1 MMHQPAIRFSI
12 SFQPPFNRAG
22 RRTSNAAKNKTMKH
36 LVILFFAITGF
47 ALAESP
53 DATSLPSKLQGIA
66 SELFQ
71 ALQEENIEK
80 AISLFHPDSPNRATT
95 QKSYEAAFPTT
106 QISYELKDFSYI
118 GKDDKFAVVR
128 FTQSIGILELNGKKV
143 TDPRRARL
151 EIMML
156 FRPSGDSWKIWKSV
170 EIERL
175 PPQ

>member
-1 MMHQPAIRFSI
+1 
-12 SFQPPFNRAG
+12 
-22 RRTSNAAKNKTMKH
+22 MKH
-36 LVILFFAITGF
+36 LVILFFSITGL
-47 ALAESP
+47 ALAEP
-53 DATSLPSKLQGIA
+53 TDANALPTKLQGIV

-80 AISLFHPDSPNRATT
+80 SMSLFHPDSPNRAAT
-95 QKSYEAAFPTT
+95 QKSYETAFPST
-106 QISYELKDFSYI
+106 QISYELKNFSYI
-118 GKDDKFAVVR
+118 GKDEKFAVAR

-156 FRPSGDSWKIWKSV
+156 FRPSGDSWKIWKSI

>member
-1 MMHQPAIRFSI
+1 
-12 SFQPPFNRAG
+12 
-22 RRTSNAAKNKTMKH
+22 MKH
-36 LVILFFAITGF
+36 LVILFFAITGV
-47 ALAESP
+47 ALAEKP

-80 AISLFHPDSPNRATT
+80 SMSLFHPDAPNRAAT
-95 QKSYEAAFPTT
+95 QKSYETAFPST
-106 QISYELKDFSYI
+106 QISYELKEFSYI

-128 FTQSIGILELNGKKV
+128 FIQSIGILELNGKKV

-156 FRPSGDSWKIWKSV
+156 FRQSGESWKIWKSI

-175 PPQ
+175 APQ